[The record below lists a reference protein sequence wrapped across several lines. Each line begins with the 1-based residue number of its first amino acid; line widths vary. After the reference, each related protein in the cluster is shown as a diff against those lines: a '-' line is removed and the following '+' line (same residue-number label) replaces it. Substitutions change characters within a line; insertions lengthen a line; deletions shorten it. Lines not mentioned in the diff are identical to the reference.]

1 VFLFTDHDF
10 TKHASRLS
18 RTREKHGL
26 PLWSRITYVFDMRR
40 ELLHATLCA
49 GLLLLATPA
58 HPADTARDVAI
69 DNFRQA
75 VRYDD
80 GHGVPQDFAR
90 ALALY
95 TRAARSGLVDAQYM
109 VGRFYGAG
117 RGVRQNPARAL
128 YWFNLAAAG
137 GHPHAAAQRDQ
148 QRLQTLPRERS
159 RIEAA
164 ATAWSASHPDR
175 FTCWKNFCRYPR
187 WTARP
192 ALTNLG
198 LD

>member
-1 VFLFTDHDF
+1 M
-10 TKHASRLS
+10 K
-18 RTREKHGL
+18 KGL
-26 PLWSRITYVFDMRR
+26 LR
-40 ELLHATLCA
+40 ATLCA
-49 GLLLLATPA
+49 GLLVLATPA
-58 HPADTARDVAI
+58 HPANPARELAI
-69 DNFRQA
+69 DQFRQA

-95 TRAARSGLVDAQYM
+95 TRAARAGLVDAQYM

-117 RGVRQNPARAL
+117 RGVRQNPARAF

-148 QRLQTLPRERS
+148 QRLQTPPAERR

-164 ATAWSASHPDR
+164 AVAWAAAHPRR
-175 FTCWKNFCRYPR
+175 FTCWTRFCRYPR

-192 ALTNLG
+192 ALTIFG